1 MTKPLKNAHS
11 EGYVLQVWC
20 DSRNIPEPQH
30 PANVFDKVLTSDA
43 NQSLYQDGDL
53 IFENKINIGIFGK
66 ITDID
71 SQNLLREK
79 IGLIEW
85 LVLEFTDWKMIPIE
99 NLISECEGTGTKLA
113 VKVTQIEDVQGIA
126 FALEKGVD
134 AIIIN
139 QEPSMIEAAEIAK
152 AQRLALKENE
162 PAKHEVFVD
171 NLELEQCI
179 ISEIK
184 NGGVGQRFC
193 IDLTT
198 MLEFGEG
205 LLIGSSA
212 SSLALVHGEVLASEF
227 VPSRPFRVNAGA
239 PHSYIMMA
247 DGKTKY
253 ISELT
258 SGDEILIVTSKGSK
272 RTGIIGRLKIEK
284 RPFLAIYWVN
294 NYDRVSS
301 IFLQQAETVRVVCQN
316 GEVKSVTELSKG
328 DGVLCHQSTHTRH
341 IGNKVNITSK
351 EI

>member
-1 MTKPLKNAHS
+1 
-11 EGYVLQVWC
+11 LQVWC
-20 DSRNIPEPQH
+20 DSRNIAKPQH
-30 PANVFDKVLTSDA
+30 PAKVFDKFFTNNSS
-43 NQSLYQDGDL
+43 QSLYQEGDL
-53 IFENKINIGIFGK
+53 IFENGINIGVYAK
-66 ITDID
+66 ITNNE
-71 SQNLLREK
+71 SQNKIREK
-79 IGLIEW
+79 IGLIQW

-113 VKVTQIEDVQGIA
+113 VKVNQVDDLQGIA

-139 QEPSMIEAAEIAK
+139 QDPAMIEAAEIAK
-152 AQRLALKENE
+152 AQRLEFKQNE
-162 PAKHEVFVD
+162 PLMQEETSD
-171 NLELEQCI
+171 NLQLEHCI

-184 NGGVGQRFC
+184 NGGFGERFC

-212 SSLALVHGEVLASEF
+212 SSLALVHGEVLASDF
-227 VPSRPFRVNAGA
+227 VPSRPFRVNAGP

-253 ISELT
+253 IAELN
-258 SGDEILIVTSKGSK
+258 SGEEILIVTSKGSN
-272 RTGIIGRLKIEK
+272 RIGVIGRLKIEK
-284 RPFLAIYWVN
+284 RPFLAIYWEN

-301 IFLQQAETVRVVCQN
+301 IFLQQAETVRVICLD

-328 DGVLCHQSTHTRH
+328 DSILCHQSNHTRH

>member
-1 MTKPLKNAHS
+1 M
-11 EGYVLQVWC
+11 QVWC
-20 DSRNIPEPQH
+20 DSRNIAKPQH
-30 PANVFDKVLTSDA
+30 PGKVFDKFFTNNSS
-43 NQSLYQDGDL
+43 QPLYQEGDL
-53 IFENKINIGIFGK
+53 IIENGIYIGVYAK
-66 ITDID
+66 ITNNE
-71 SQNLLREK
+71 SQNEIREK
-79 IGLIEW
+79 ISLIQW
-85 LVLEFTDWKMIPIE
+85 LVLKFTDWKMIPIE

-113 VKVTQIEDVQGIA
+113 VKVNQVDDLQGIA

-139 QEPSMIEAAEIAK
+139 QEPAMIEAAEIAK
-152 AQRLALKENE
+152 AQRLEFKQNE
-162 PAKHEVFVD
+162 PLMNEFNSD
-171 NLELEQCI
+171 NLQLEHCI

-184 NGGVGQRFC
+184 NGGFGERFC

-212 SSLALVHGEVLASEF
+212 SSLALVHGEVLASDF
-227 VPSRPFRVNAGA
+227 VPSRPFRVNAGP

-253 ISELT
+253 IAELN
-258 SGDEILIVTSKGSK
+258 SGEEILIVTSKGSN
-272 RTGIIGRLKIEK
+272 RIGVIGRLKIEK
-284 RPFLAIYWVN
+284 RPFLAIYWEN

-301 IFLQQAETVRVVCQN
+301 IFLQQAETVRVICQN

-328 DGVLCHQSTHTRH
+328 DSILCHQSNHTRH

>member
-1 MTKPLKNAHS
+1 M
-11 EGYVLQVWC
+11 QVWC
-20 DSRNIPEPQH
+20 DSRNTPKPH
-30 PANVFDKVLTSDA
+30 DLPNVFDKILTNNA
-43 NQSLYQDGDL
+43 NQSLYQEGNL
-53 IFENKINIGIFGK
+53 IFENGTNIGIYAE
-66 ITDID
+66 ITNND
-71 SQNLLREK
+71 SQNQIREK

-85 LVLEFTDWKMIPIE
+85 LVLEFNDWKMIPIE

-113 VKVTQIEDVQGIA
+113 VKVNKVEDIQGIA

-139 QEPSMIEAAEIAK
+139 AEPSLIQTAEIAK
-152 AQRLALKENE
+152 AQRLELKENE
-162 PAKHEVFVD
+162 PAKQEFFND

-179 ISEIK
+179 ITEIK
-184 NGGVGQRFC
+184 NGGVGERFC

-198 MLEFGEG
+198 MLDFGEG

-253 ISELT
+253 IAELN
-258 SGDEILIVTSKGSK
+258 SGEEVLIVSLKGSK
-272 RTGIIGRLKIEK
+272 RIGIIGRMKIEK
-284 RPFLAIYWVN
+284 RPFLAIYWEN

-301 IFLQQAETVRVVCQN
+301 IFLQQAETVRVICQN
-316 GEVKSVTELSKG
+316 GEVKSVTELYKG
-328 DGVLCHQSTHTRH
+328 DSILCHQSNHTRH

>member
-1 MTKPLKNAHS
+1 M
-11 EGYVLQVWC
+11 QVWC
-20 DSRNIPEPQH
+20 DSRNIPKPQH
-30 PANVFDKVLTSDA
+30 PADVFDKVLTNDA

-53 IFENKINIGIFGK
+53 IFENEINIGIFGK

-113 VKVTQIEDVQGIA
+113 VKVSHIEDIQGIA

-152 AQRLALKENE
+152 AQRLALKETE
-162 PAKHEVFVD
+162 PAKQEVFGD

-184 NGGVGQRFC
+184 NGGVGERFC

-253 ISELT
+253 IAELT
-258 SGDEILIVTSKGSK
+258 SGEEILIVTSKGSK
-272 RTGIIGRLKIEK
+272 RNGIIGRLKIEK
-284 RPFLAIYWVN
+284 RPFLAIYWEN
-294 NYDRVSS
+294 NFDRVSS

-328 DGVLCHQSTHTRH
+328 DGILCHQSTHTRH